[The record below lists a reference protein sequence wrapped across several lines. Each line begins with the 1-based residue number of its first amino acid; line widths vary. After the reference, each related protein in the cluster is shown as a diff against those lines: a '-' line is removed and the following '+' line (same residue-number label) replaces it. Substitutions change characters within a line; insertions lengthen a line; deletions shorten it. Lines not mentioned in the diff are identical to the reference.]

1 MNMFYWA
8 QFPLYHMV
16 YNKQLMLVEPKVHCT
31 LPFCIVPSS
40 VHLVGSAVVENDL
53 VLESDGA

>member
-1 MNMFYWA
+1 
-8 QFPLYHMV
+8 MV